1 MNHIKKIINE
11 KVVLTILLVLV
22 ALQPVFDLDYLLADA
37 LDTIGIPRV
46 STILRFIV
54 IPLLVLTTFIL
65 DKRKKTTMII
75 GGIYGVVLTI
85 YFVLHCINAIDL
97 FPKLYM
103 PSNYY
108 FDVFQ
113 ELTYV
118 LTLVLPFAIIYCF
131 FKLELKE
138 SMVKTVTTVIS
149 LSTALP
155 IFIGDIVPFGLS
167 TYVGYTKG
175 NFIQWFIQI
184 FDESHEIPKYYTS
197 KFFFDE
203 GNTIG
208 ILMFMVLPL
217 LYYYF
222 HKEKSRNKKIGY
234 GVLILIHSLSMMILG
249 TRVATY
255 GAVLIP
261 VVYFVMVLVMTIF
274 KKERFNWIITVYSLV
289 TALIFGMVLPYSPAV
304 KNQQI
309 DAKNDLA
316 LAENGA
322 AAMGKQELAGMR
334 VSVVKESD
342 PAYINMFEEYGI
354 RARYAQSISKE
365 YYLDYYDYRI
375 DPYFWVEMI
384 LVRPL
389 EERIGGRNI
398 QKLFFNYKWND
409 GRIELPI
416 NPDNPE
422 ETQTIYFNG
431 CNFTSPCLTTYNKAM
446 GLGYST
452 FMNGSIVLEQDFIQQ
467 AYTFGPIG
475 VVLVCGPWILL
486 TLACVVM
493 LFKKFKVH
501 FNLENGVYALAI
513 ILGFGS
519 GYMSGH
525 VLDQFITSLFM
536 AMIMAMLL
544 RRLGTCHE

>member
-1 MNHIKKIINE
+1 MEKIKQKINE
-11 KVVLTILLVLV
+11 KVVLTILLILV
-22 ALQPVFDLDYLLADA
+22 ALQPVFDLDYLIGDM
-37 LDTIGIPRV
+37 LDGMGIPRV
-46 STILRFIV
+46 STILRFII

-65 DKRKKTTMII
+65 DRRKKTTMIV
-75 GGIYGVVLTI
+75 GGMYGVVLTI

-108 FDVFQ
+108 FSVFQ

-118 LTLVLPFAIIYCF
+118 LTLVLPFAVVYCF
-131 FKLELKE
+131 YKLELKE

-149 LSTALP
+149 LTTALP

-197 KFFFDE
+197 KFFFAE

-222 HKEKSRNKKIGY
+222 HKTSNGKTKVGY
-234 GVLILIHSLSMMILG
+234 GLLILVHSLSMMILG

-261 VVYFVMVLVMTIF
+261 LVYLLMVLVMTIF
-274 KKERFNWIITVYSLV
+274 KKEHWNWIILVY
-289 TALIFGMVLPYSPAV
+289 TIATTLIFGLILPYSPAV

-316 LAENGA
+316 LANNGA
-322 AAMGKQELAGMR
+322 AQMGKQELAGMR

-342 PAYINMFEEYGI
+342 PAYIHMFEEYGI

-398 QKLFFNYKWND
+398 EKLFFNYKWND

-431 CNFTSPCLTTYNKAM
+431 CNFSSPCLTTYNRAM

-475 VVLVCGPWILL
+475 VILVCGPWIAL

-493 LFKKFKVH
+493 LLRKFKEH
-501 FNLENGVYALAI
+501 FNLENGVYALSIA
-513 ILGFGS
+513 LGFGS

-544 RRLGTCHE
+544 SRMGAKHE